1 MIQIHIYS
9 WLLTNLNIELTFEKF
24 YCSKFLP
31 LAQPA
36 GKPKFSKVS
45 SVLNWLYTTPV
56 KLTFE
61 KFDCTRCFPSCAAR
75 GGTFRRSAH
84 HTGTN
89 SQKSARSTNW
99 LLKVAFW
106 EILALWGR
114 LSALSTSH
122 RHKFSKVSV
131 LVNSVHKLTIDSRFL
146 RNSQKSARSSI
157 DYINWLLRVG
167 FWEILALGGHLSAL
181 STSHWSKFSTSSA
194 LLNWLHKT
202 ESTKLDFEQF

>member
-1 MIQIHIYS
+1 MFASCAARWETEILKGQ
-9 WLLTNLNIELTFEKF
+9 LGTELTVHNTCKADFWEIWLYQVF
-24 YCSKFLP
+24 SILRSPRGHFSALSTSHWH
-31 LAQPA
+31 
-36 GKPKFSKVS
+36 KFSKVS
-45 SVLNWLYTTPV
+45 ALH
-56 KLTFE
+56 KLTIE
-61 KFDCTRCFPSCAAR
+61 SCFLR
-75 GGTFRRSAH
+75 
-84 HTGTN
+84 N
-89 SQKSARSTNW
+89 ST
-99 LLKVAFW
+99 
-106 EILALWGR
+106 LWGR